1 MNVASLITITIVL
14 VVLLFVCIMLNIK
27 IISIIR
33 DSNAARAKI
42 KERRYLGF
50 KDYIDTILLSV
61 LFCLDI
67 SSIIVMLYIL
77 CKIWGVF

>member
-1 MNVASLITITIVL
+1 MNIASLITITVVL

-50 KDYIDTILLSV
+50 KDYIDTILL
-61 LFCLDI
+61 LQQ
-67 SSIIVMLYIL
+67 IIPEGESG
-77 CKIWGVF
+77 K

>member
-1 MNVASLITITIVL
+1 MNIASLITITVVL

-77 CKIWGVF
+77 CKIWGIV

>member
-14 VVLLFVCIMLNIK
+14 VVLLFVCIMLSIK

-33 DSNAARAKI
+33 DSNEARAKI